1 MTRSYRA
8 LFLLPALAS
17 LAPAVAVAG
26 PALPVSVE
34 DRGDNVAIF
43 LAGARTTADRPLAR
57 SDRLELPLEQA
68 PPVIEIRLEDPT
80 VRKVELRAQPP
91 SVRLTLRHGT
101 ESTRLSA
108 EMAELRQTEDGL
120 SIVFPRDPREA
131 ARRRDASAVAAAASE
146 APTPPAAGA
155 SRVQAGA
162 SQAQA
167 AAPAASTS
175 ADKPAPA
182 AAAAFAPPSAPALDN
197 SAPLDRAQE
206 GSGSPL
212 GTTLTFGAL
221 AGLGAAAWLWLRRKR
236 GARSLTSPLEIL
248 AQVSIGPRARVVWI
262 SAGRREML
270 ISVSEKDVRVLGQW
284 VADGARAAE
293 AAGPAPA
300 EEIGEPRLGRLPTAP
315 SARLRTNPSLSG
327 LLRLR
332 DQHASIENGEAHG
345 VTPHDTVSRSRGDGW
360 GGETAGDGN
369 ADGQGDE
376 PDTEWARQL
385 VAATRRG
392 ALR

>member
-1 MTRSYRA
+1 MTRSHRA
-8 LFLLPALAS
+8 LHLLPALAV
-17 LAPAVAVAG
+17 LAPALAAAG
-26 PALPVSVE
+26 PALPISVE
-34 DRGDNVAIF
+34 DRGDQVAIF
-43 LAGARTTADRPLAR
+43 LAGARTAADRPQAR

-131 ARRRDASAVAAAASE
+131 ARARRAAEAEAAAAASE
-146 APTPPAAGA
+146 PPAASAVGA
-155 SRVQAGA
+155 K
-162 SQAQA
+162 QAQPAATATAPASTSTSA
-167 AAPAASTS
+167 AAPA
-175 ADKPAPA
+175 PGVA
-182 AAAAFAPPSAPALDN
+182 AGIAPPSRPALDQ

-206 GSGSPL
+206 DSGSPI
-212 GTTLTFGAL
+212 GATVTFGAL
-221 AGLGAAAWLWLRRKR
+221 SGLAALAWLWMRRKR
-236 GARSLTSPLEIL
+236 AARSLTSPLEIL
-248 AQVSIGPRARVVWI
+248 AQVSVGPRARVVWI

-284 VADGARAAE
+284 LADGARAGE
-293 AAGPAPA
+293 TAAAAPA
-300 EEIGEPRLGRLPTAP
+300 DETGEQRLGRLP

-332 DQHASIENGEAHG
+332 DQHATIENGEAHG
-345 VTPHDTVSRSRGDGW
+345 VTPRDTVSRSGGDGW
-360 GGETAGDGN
+360 GGETAGEAAAS
-369 ADGQGDE
+369 ADGEGDE
-376 PDTEWARQL
+376 PDAEWARQL